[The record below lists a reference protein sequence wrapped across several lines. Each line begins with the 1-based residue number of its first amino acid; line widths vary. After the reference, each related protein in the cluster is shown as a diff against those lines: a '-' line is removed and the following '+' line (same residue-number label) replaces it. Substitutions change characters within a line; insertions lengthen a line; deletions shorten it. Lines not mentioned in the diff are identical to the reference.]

1 MGRSTIPCIIALVV
15 LGSLTPAVSQDD
27 PFLVTFDVVLGKGEY
42 GSFTMEVHPEWAP
55 LGAARFKELVETSF
69 FPAVRF
75 FRVVPNFVV
84 QWGIHGDVDTQA
96 QWRDATIKDEPTI
109 ESNKKGYVTFAK
121 SGPDTRTT
129 QMFINYKDNA
139 NLDAMGF
146 PPFAKVIDGMDVV
159 EAIYSGYG
167 ESPNQ
172 GRIQQE
178 GNKYLKSSFPRL
190 SYIKAARFGGK
201 DDSGMEL

>member
-1 MGRSTIPCIIALVV
+1 
-15 LGSLTPAVSQDD
+15 
-27 PFLVTFDVVLGKGEY
+27 
-42 GSFTMEVHPEWAP
+42 ME
-55 LGAARFKELVETSF
+55 KNF

-96 QWRDATIKDEPTI
+96 QWRDATIKDEPTV

-146 PPFAKVIDGMDVV
+146 PPFAKVRWSRHGVTRRSCRTNLNSRDRLVQVRPLYGAAPLTHCDLNGWG
-159 EAIYSGYG
+159 GYG
-167 ESPNQ
+167 W
-172 GRIQQE
+172 
-178 GNKYLKSSFPRL
+178 
-190 SYIKAARFGGK
+190 
-201 DDSGMEL
+201 